1 MLWYLLQDKPKEM
14 LRNQVWFM
22 WCKVCDD
29 GGIWEIQAGASLP
42 ARRPLTHNEHSSEPR
57 HGPTMGGYNLNT
69 VIPSP
74 SSSPTVI
81 PSPSPKR
88 DMDSQ
93 WRDIISIQSYQVQVQ
108 VNKIPSACIVRLC
121 AQTQCTPNWYVM
133 TKSKSKFKSKAR
145 HGPTMRGYNL
155 NTVKPS
161 HNGQRLTKKFNYK
174 RILS

>member
-1 MLWYLLQDKPKEM
+1 
-14 LRNQVWFM
+14 M

-69 VIPSP
+69 V
-74 SSSPTVI
+74 
-81 PSPSPKR
+81 
-88 DMDSQ
+88 
-93 WRDIISIQSYQVQVQ
+93 
-108 VNKIPSACIVRLC
+108 
-121 AQTQCTPNWYVM
+121 
-133 TKSKSKFKSKAR
+133 
-145 HGPTMRGYNL
+145 
-155 NTVKPS
+155 KPS

>member
-1 MLWYLLQDKPKEM
+1 MLWYLPQDKPKEM

-81 PSPSPKR
+81 PCPSPKQ
-88 DMDSQ
+88 DMDPQ
-93 WRDIISIQSYQVQVQ
+93 WGDIISIQLNQVIMDRGSQR
-108 VNKIPSACIVRLC
+108 NLI
-121 AQTQCTPNWYVM
+121 
-133 TKSKSKFKSKAR
+133 TK
-145 HGPTMRGYNL
+145 GYC
-155 NTVKPS
+155 PS
-161 HNGQRLTKKFNYK
+161 HLKFIFTTQTNYRRSK
-174 RILS
+174 PKIHIWCCKQGWKFSFLNEI